1 MAINETPVINLITGG
16 PAVKITV
23 ECHQGPG
30 GTVVDTT
37 STIAVSSSPA
47 PTIATIAVTGA
58 REVTVT
64 PGASPGSISLFVSEN
79 PSADKNLQV
88 NVTVAAPPSLR
99 EIVYVSHVSL

>member
-1 MAINETPVINLITGG
+1 MAINETPSIQLVTGG

-37 STIAVSSSPA
+37 SAIAVSASPA
-47 PTIATIAVTGA
+47 PAIATIAVTGA

-64 PGASPGSISLFVSEN
+64 PGTSPGTLTLFVSEN
-79 PSADKNLQV
+79 PGADKNLQV
-88 NVTVAAPPSLR
+88 NVSVALPPNLR
-99 EIVYVSHVSL
+99 EIVYVSHVSA